1 MNALATPPLEITSSA
16 ATDVGRKREHNE
28 DSFIYDKEFNLYV
41 VADGMGGHAAGEVAS
56 AIAVR
61 QVREF
66 VLGSKET
73 VQRYERGETGGDQ
86 VRGVLEKAFQQ
97 ACKAV
102 HAHAQEDAGKHGMGT
117 TCSALL
123 ICRGPEGERGFIGH
137 VGDSR
142 IYVLR
147 QGDFNQLTEDH
158 SLVNELVRRG
168 KLKREEIDSSPYKD
182 IQNAMTRAVGVYE
195 SVEVDTF
202 DFDVLSGDTYLLCS
216 DGLSHYLTDD
226 NAKPILSG
234 KTIREMPDRLVELA
248 NEGGGHDNIT
258 SVVVQAMAP
267 DPTRPDRRTADVKL
281 KVEVLRQMPVF
292 HNLTYWELVRVLNVT
307 EVKLFEPGEV
317 IIREEEPGDEFFIV
331 LDGRVKLEAKGT
343 FIVGLER
350 GQHFGEMALIDRVP
364 RSATA
369 VATESARLL
378 TLHRR
383 DFYEIIRKESAIGV
397 KLLFAFVQSLSDRL
411 RRTTAE
417 LSGAKLA
424 AQALDDLSG
433 DVSED

>member
-1 MNALATPPLEITSSA
+1 VAGTPLEITSSA
-16 ATDVGRKREHNE
+16 ASDVGRKRDHNE
-28 DSFIYDKEFNLYV
+28 DSFIYDKDTHLYV

-61 QVREF
+61 RVREH
-66 VLGSKET
+66 VLSGKET
-73 VQRYERGETGGDQ
+73 LQGFERGTAGRDE
-86 VRGVLEKAFQQ
+86 VKELIEKGFQE
-97 ACKAV
+97 ACRAV
-102 HAHAQEDAGKHGMGT
+102 HQHAEEDQGKHGMGT

-123 ICRGPEGERGFIGH
+123 ICRGPDGERGFIGH

-147 QGDFNQLTEDH
+147 GGEWNQLTEDH

-168 KLKREEIDSSPYKD
+168 KLKREEIDTSPYKD
-182 IQNAMTRAVGVYE
+182 IQNAMTRAVGVYD

-202 DFDVLSGDTYLLCS
+202 DFDVLPGDTYLLCS
-216 DGLSHYLTDD
+216 DGLSHYLTDEK
-226 NAKPILSG
+226 AKEILGG
-234 KTIREMPDRLVELA
+234 KSVRDMPDRLVELA

-258 SVVVQAMAP
+258 GLVVQAAAP
-267 DPTRPDRRTADVKL
+267 DPTRPDHRAADVSL
-281 KVEVLRQMPVF
+281 KVEVLKQMPIF
-292 HNLTYWELVRVLNVT
+292 KNLTYWELVRVLNVT
-307 EVKLFEPGEV
+307 EARAYDPGAT

-331 LDGRVKLEAKGT
+331 LDGQVKLERKGT
-343 FIVGLER
+343 FISTLGR
-350 GQHFGEMALIDRVP
+350 GQHFGEMALIDREP

-369 VATESARLL
+369 VAGDSARLL

-383 DFYEIIRKESAIGV
+383 DFYEIIKKESAIGV

-411 RRTTAE
+411 RKTTAD

-424 AQALDDLSG
+424 AQALDLSG